1 MTSTTER
8 YRAATSQSAS
18 TVEKMADFWTQGSK
32 KLTDYMPAGLP
43 QVDLVPFV
51 ERYFEFVQRT
61 VDISRDLTIKWA
73 ESAGMLSG
81 VGREQAESVSGL
93 VREQAESARD
103 FAHEQA
109 GKVEQSARQ
118 QAEQAEQAETERVRE
133 TRKAEREQA
142 KHAHDRARER
152 YEGLTKAE
160 LSDLLDKRDLP
171 KTGNVDE
178 LVERLVK
185 ADSKY
190 SRCPLH
196 HTETPVPGSICRVPA
211 SSHGHAYGARA
222 PATSSMALASNRCPA
237 CEGWMLQVPS
247 GSLISSPA
255 AQGEPRKAADGPSKA
270 AKPSATFPPNFSV
283 TDAIAEL
290 SASVRATWAGSL

>member
-8 YRAATSQSAS
+8 YRAAASQSAS
-18 TVEKMADFWTQGSK
+18 TVEKVADFWTQGSK
-32 KLTDYMPAGLP
+32 SLTDYMPAGLP

-81 VGREQAESVSGL
+81 VVREQAESVGGL

-109 GKVEQSARQ
+109 GK
-118 QAEQAEQAETERVRE
+118 AEQAEKEMVRE
-133 TRKAEREQA
+133 ARKAEREQA
-142 KHAHDRARER
+142 KRAHDIARER

-178 LVERLVK
+178 LIERLVE
-185 ADSKY
+185 ADSK
-190 SRCPLH
+190 
-196 HTETPVPGSICRVPA
+196 
-211 SSHGHAYGARA
+211 
-222 PATSSMALASNRCPA
+222 
-237 CEGWMLQVPS
+237 
-247 GSLISSPA
+247 
-255 AQGEPRKAADGPSKA
+255 
-270 AKPSATFPPNFSV
+270 
-283 TDAIAEL
+283 
-290 SASVRATWAGSL
+290 